1 MSYEQLDE
9 ESLQIL
15 FTWIDQIPLSRK
27 KKNLTRDFSD
37 GLLAAE
43 IVKDFFPRMVE
54 IHNYRNANS
63 VNQKLSNWSTLSRKV
78 LSKLDYSVPVDVFK
92 KIAECQP
99 GLAEVFLFG
108 LWKKIEN
115 YIAKQNNK
123 TNQNFSP
130 EERLYYD
137 TRQSNK
143 ASTTAASDVDRV
155 QLPPKQGGGGGG
167 SAHSTE
173 TDYTIK
179 NPIPLAQ
186 LDLSTLDNQT
196 RLILEE
202 KEQALLASQETVQI
216 LQVKIRRLEHLLHLK
231 DLRIEDMESRGAG
244 RFGALP
250 STQSNRTLQYPP
262 Q

>member
-1 MSYEQLDE
+1 MSYEQLDD

-43 IVKDFFPRMVE
+43 IVKYFFPRMVE

-115 YIAKQNNK
+115 FIAKQNNK
-123 TNQNFSP
+123 SNQSFSP

-143 ASTTAASDVDRV
+143 ASTTAASDIERV
-155 QLPPKQGGGGGG
+155 QLPSKQGG
-167 SAHSTE
+167 SAHSSGE

-244 RFGALP
+244 RFNALP
-250 STQSNRTLQYPP
+250 STQSNRTLQYPS